1 MKKLASGFASVG
13 ACVLRRVGIIK
24 FPPPPSKILKGPI
37 LHLGIGRIVA
47 LCAVWCLTCCTYQ
60 AYTVRYSVDYAEYI
74 NSGFW
79 IFPSEAQPTYKYL
92 PIASIAMEYGEEF
105 GPGAADDITPNKIL
119 DMLVER
125 AKTRGANG
133 LIGVRIYRELD
144 ANKRPVWQAS
154 GVAVKFEDV
163 PLESGFQSANNQ

>member
-1 MKKLASGFASVG
+1 
-13 ACVLRRVGIIK
+13 
-24 FPPPPSKILKGPI
+24 
-37 LHLGIGRIVA
+37 
-47 LCAVWCLTCCTYQ
+47 
-60 AYTVRYSVDYAEYI
+60 
-74 NSGFW
+74 
-79 IFPSEAQPTYKYL
+79 
-92 PIASIAMEYGEEF
+92 MEYGEEF

-163 PLESGFQSANNQ
+163 PSNRVSNLPITSKNISKWISKIKSSC

>member
-1 MKKLASGFASVG
+1 MQIISTA
-13 ACVLRRVGIIK
+13 VL
-24 FPPPPSKILKGPI
+24 
-37 LHLGIGRIVA
+37 
-47 LCAVWCLTCCTYQ
+47 
-60 AYTVRYSVDYAEYI
+60 D
-74 NSGFW
+74 
-79 IFPSEAQPTYKYL
+79 FPSEAQTTYKYL

>member
-24 FPPPPSKILKGPI
+24 FPPPSKILKGPI

-60 AYTVRYSVDYAEYI
+60 AYTVRYSVDYADYI

-163 PLESGFQSANNQ
+163 PLESGFQSANNP

>member
-1 MKKLASGFASVG
+1 MKKLASDFASVG
-13 ACVLRRVGIIK
+13 TCVSLRTGIIK
-24 FPPPPSKILKGPI
+24 FPPPSKILKGSV
-37 LHLGIGRIVA
+37 LRLGIGKIVA
-47 LCAVWCLTCCTYQ
+47 LCIVLCLTCCTYQ
-60 AYTVRYSVDYAEYI
+60 AYTVRYSVDYADYI

-92 PIASIAMEYGEEF
+92 PIASVAMEYGEAF
-105 GPGAADDITPNKIL
+105 GPSAADDITPNKML

>member
-1 MKKLASGFASVG
+1 
-13 ACVLRRVGIIK
+13 
-24 FPPPPSKILKGPI
+24 
-37 LHLGIGRIVA
+37 
-47 LCAVWCLTCCTYQ
+47 
-60 AYTVRYSVDYAEYI
+60 
-74 NSGFW
+74 
-79 IFPSEAQPTYKYL
+79 
-92 PIASIAMEYGEEF
+92 MEYGEEF

-144 ANKRPVWQAS
+144 ANKRPVWRAS

-163 PLESGFQSANNQ
+163 PLESGFQSAQSNNQ